1 MQVEGNRVVRAE
13 EVNNVLN
20 CEYFLD
26 EASNRGEIHSSVV
39 LNS

>member
-20 CEYFLD
+20 YEYISD
-26 EASNRGEIHSSVV
+26 EETG
-39 LNS
+39 

>member
-26 EASNRGEIHSSVV
+26 EASA
-39 LNS
+39 

>member
-20 CEYFLD
+20 YEYISD
-26 EASNRGEIHSSVV
+26 EEAG
-39 LNS
+39 

>member
-20 CEYFLD
+20 FEYFLD
-26 EASNRGEIHSSVV
+26 EASA
-39 LNS
+39 

>member
-20 CEYFLD
+20 YGYISD
-26 EASNRGEIHSSVV
+26 EETG
-39 LNS
+39 

>member
-20 CEYFLD
+20 CEYISD
-26 EASNRGEIHSSVV
+26 EETG
-39 LNS
+39 